1 LIVRGATVTATVMEP
16 RSGFYT
22 ARRLRL
28 HYLEWGDPAAPPVI
42 LVHGGRDHAR
52 SWDAIAA
59 GLAGS
64 HRVIVADLAGHGD
77 SEWTS
82 SGDYPINGYAFDI
95 AHLITLLGIERLAL
109 VGHSLGG
116 HVVLRIA
123 AARPELVTR
132 LVSIEGIGPPPAIL
146 AQRAGLTQAE
156 KVRGYLDDAEK
167 METRHPRH
175 YATIDAAL
183 ERMREQNAHLSPEL
197 ALHLT
202 RHGLRENADGS
213 WSWKFDNRFYL
224 IGHERATE
232 EELIGLWTAVA
243 CPTLLIYGAESWA
256 SNPAKDG
263 RAAYF
268 SDVRVEL
275 LENAG
280 HWPHHDRAEAV
291 LPMIR
296 DFVAG

>member
-1 LIVRGATVTATVMEP
+1 LIAPGVAVTARLMEP
-16 RSGFYT
+16 RSSFYT

-42 LVHGGRDHAR
+42 LVHGGRDNAH

-59 GLAGS
+59 ALAER
-64 HRVIVADLAGHGD
+64 HRVIVPDLAGHGD
-77 SEWTS
+77 SEWTN
-82 SGDYPINGYAFDI
+82 SGDYPVNGYAFDI
-95 AHLITLLGIERLAL
+95 AHLITLLGIEKLPL

-116 HVVLRIA
+116 HIALRIA
-123 AARPELVTR
+123 AARPEVVTR
-132 LVSIEGIGPPPAIL
+132 LVSIEGMGPPPAIL
-146 AQRAGLTQAE
+146 AERAGMSQAE
-156 KVRGYLDDAEK
+156 KVRQWLDAAEAI
-167 METRHPRH
+167 EPRRPKR
-175 YATIDAAL
+175 YATIEAAL
-183 ERMREQNAHLSPEL
+183 ERMREQNSHLSAEL

-202 RHGLRENADGS
+202 RHGLRQNEDGS
-213 WSWKFDNRFYL
+213 WGWKFDNRFYL
-224 IGHERATE
+224 IAHERSTE
-232 EELIGLWTAVA
+232 EELKELCTAVA

-280 HWPHHDRAEAV
+280 HWPHHDREDAV